1 MPVNLINRF
10 RISKALICLSLGLIV
25 AVSANAAFIYDPAN
39 GTLTDGTVTLSAT
52 LANEN
57 ELTVDASGGRF
68 NNDSAPETFSID
80 FTDVH
85 AADNK
90 RYQVVEFKN
99 FSYSGANYFKTHASK
114 LTAFIAPGCKKLSGN
129 GCFAECSNLTKV
141 ELSSEFAAFAD
152 RSFMNCARLVDFYPT
167 TILVKKINISCFSGC
182 ASLKGGFSFTDCT
195 SLGNGTFSGCEL
207 LDNISLP
214 KVTSLSASSFSGCAN
229 LKTLEISDDVSFL
242 GTSAFSGCSSLS
254 GDFFRKML
262 DEDITQLGD
271 GNYNSGYK
279 NVFTGCAL
287 LDRVE
292 WNFPEMSVDKYGNDV
307 NIVGLGLFQNCTKLS
322 RVDFKTPVK
331 EIRGSA
337 FAEIAPGAELYMQ
350 PNPPEV
356 FAACAVGNKTGPY
369 PKVYL
374 NDNYD
379 AWLSKIEENHYVIRK
394 EYFNNWSGEYS
405 GVVRTWADVAT
416 KLRSDAVM
424 CEVADNNSVKLLTRG
439 VLAFVIKKSADK
451 NLNGVYGFWVMK
463 VPQKKGFAISV
474 R

>member
-271 GNYNSGYK
+271 GSYDTGYK
-279 NVFTGCAL
+279 SVFTGCAL

-292 WNFPEMSVDKYGNDV
+292 WNFPEMSVDKKGNDV

-379 AWLSKIEENHYVIRK
+379 AWLAKIEENHYVIRK
-394 EYFNNWSGEYS
+394 EDFNNWSGEYS

-424 CEVADNNSVKLLTRG
+424 CAVADDDSVRLKTRG
-439 VLAFVIKKSADK
+439 VLAFVIKKSIDR
-451 NLNGVYGFWVMK
+451 NLNSVYGFWVMK
-463 VPQKKGFAISV
+463 VPQKALLYSV

>member
-1 MPVNLINRF
+1 MRTYNKLTVVLL
-10 RISKALICLSLGLIV
+10 AGLASLF
-25 AVSANAAFIYDPAN
+25 ADAAFTYDPEK
-39 GTLTDGTVTLSAT
+39 GTLTDGTVTFSAT

-182 ASLKGGFSFTDCT
+182 ASLKGGFSFPDCT
-195 SLGNGTFSGCEL
+195 TLADGIFNGCEL

-214 KVTSLSASSFSGCAN
+214 KVTSLSATSFSGCAN
-229 LKTLEISDDVSFL
+229 LKTLEISDDVSLL
-242 GTSAFSGCSSLS
+242 GNSAFSGCSSLS

-262 DEDITQLGD
+262 DEDITQLGN
-271 GNYNSGYK
+271 GNYDSGYK
-279 NVFTGCAL
+279 SVFTGCAL

-292 WNFPEMSVDKYGNDV
+292 WNFPKMSVDAKGNDV
-307 NIVGLGLFQNCTKLS
+307 NIVGFGLFQNCTKLS
-322 RVDFKTPVK
+322 RVDFITPVK

-337 FAEIAPGAELYMQ
+337 FAEIAPGAELYM
-350 PNPPEV
+350 PETV
-356 FAACAVGNKTGPY
+356 PESLGALFTGNLRGPY
-369 PKVYL
+369 PKVVL
-374 NDNYD
+374 KDNYD
-379 AWLSKIEENHYVIRK
+379 DYLNKISENNYVVRR
-394 EYFNNWSGEYS
+394 EDFNNRDIEFEGKSWKWDLVAEKMSSDTVICTVGTDKTVS
-405 GVVRTWADVAT
+405 FKVR
-416 KLRSDAVM
+416 
-424 CEVADNNSVKLLTRG
+424 N
-439 VLAFVIKKSADK
+439 VLAFVIEKSGDNKAS
-451 NLNGVYGFWVMK
+451 NLTCFWVMK
-463 VPQKKGFAISV
+463 TPKKGFKVIV

>member
-1 MPVNLINRF
+1 MKTYIKLMLFLLTGI
-10 RISKALICLSLGLIV
+10 IT
-25 AVSANAAFIYDPAN
+25 VSANAAFTYYPEK
-39 GTLTDGTVTLSAT
+39 GTLTDGIVTFSAT
-52 LANEN
+52 LSNEN

-68 NNDSAPETFSID
+68 NNDPAPETFSID
-80 FTDVH
+80 FTDVYD
-85 AADNK
+85 ADNK
-90 RYQVVEFKN
+90 QYHVVEFKN
-99 FSYSGANYFKTHASK
+99 FSYVAANYFKPHASK
-114 LTAFIAPGCKKLSGN
+114 LTAFIAPGCKKISGN
-129 GCFAECSNLTKV
+129 GCFAGCSNLTKV
-141 ELSSEFAAFAD
+141 ELSSEFDTFAD
-152 RSFMNCARLVDFYPT
+152 RSFMDCARLVDFYPT
-167 TILVKKINISCFSGC
+167 TNRAKKINISCFSGC

-195 SLGNGTFSGCEL
+195 SLGNGIFSGCKL

-214 KVTSLSASSFSGCAN
+214 KVTSLSASSFSECAN

-271 GNYNSGYK
+271 GSYDSGYK
-279 NVFTGCAL
+279 YVFTGCAL

-292 WNFPEMSVDKYGNDV
+292 WNFPEMSVDKKGNDV

-331 EIRGSA
+331 EIRSSA
-337 FAEIAPGAELYMQ
+337 FAEIAPGAELFMQ
-350 PNPPEV
+350 LNPPEV
-356 FAACAVGNKTGPY
+356 FAAQAVGNKTGPY

-379 AWLSKIEENHYVIRK
+379 AWLAKIEENHYVIRK

-416 KLRSDAVM
+416 KLRSDDAM
-424 CEVADNNSVKLLTRG
+424 CEVAVDDSVRLKASG
-439 VLAFVIKKSADK
+439 VLAFVMKKSTDK
-451 NLNGVYGFWVMK
+451 NLGSVYGFWVMK
-463 VPQKKGFAISV
+463 VPQKGFKVIV